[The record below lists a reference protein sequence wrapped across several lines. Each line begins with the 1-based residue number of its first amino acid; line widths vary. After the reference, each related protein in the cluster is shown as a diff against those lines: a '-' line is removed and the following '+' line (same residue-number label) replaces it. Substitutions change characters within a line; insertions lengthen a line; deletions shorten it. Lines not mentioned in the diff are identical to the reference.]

1 MCNFQK
7 LDLKLVG
14 KTFKRDYNINMEKEI
29 NSEIIFLIEKVGFP
43 IVFCLVFVFRLD
55 VKMQKLIDLNYRIIN
70 NMRDKEK

>member
-1 MCNFQK
+1 MYNFQK

-14 KTFKRDYNINMEKEI
+14 KTFKRQYNINMEKEI

-55 VKMQKLIDLNYRIIN
+55 VKMQKLIELNYRIIN
-70 NMRDKEK
+70 NMKDKEK

>member
-1 MCNFQK
+1 MYNFQK

-14 KTFKRDYNINMEKEI
+14 KTFKRDYNISMEKEI

-55 VKMQKLIDLNYRIIN
+55 VKMQKLIELNYRIIN
-70 NMRDKEK
+70 NMKDKEK

>member
-1 MCNFQK
+1 MYNFQK

-14 KTFKRDYNINMEKEI
+14 KTFKRQYNINMEKEI

-55 VKMQKLIDLNYRIIN
+55 VKMQKLIELNYRIIN

>member
-1 MCNFQK
+1 MYNFQK

-14 KTFKRDYNINMEKEI
+14 KTFKRQYNIKMEKEI

-55 VKMQKLIDLNYRIIN
+55 VKMQKLIELNYRIIN
-70 NMRDKEK
+70 SIKDKEK

>member
-1 MCNFQK
+1 MYNFQK

-55 VKMQKLIDLNYRIIN
+55 VKMQKLIELNYRIIN

>member
-1 MCNFQK
+1 MYNFQK

-14 KTFKRDYNINMEKEI
+14 KTFKRQYNIKMEKEI

-55 VKMQKLIDLNYRIIN
+55 VKMQKLIELN
-70 NMRDKEK
+70 